1 MSSQDR
7 DQKMAEV
14 GLKSYDAAATAIA
27 QSLANSAQDQVDLI
41 RNQNIVK
48 TTVMASAYAKWLEN
62 PVMKDEFKA
71 VIDDATVSEPKS
83 PFTMANDVLS
93 NFRKFTFGN
102 KS

>member
-1 MSSQDR
+1 MPDKDQDK
-7 DQKMAEV
+7 QMAEV

-48 TTVMASAYAKWLEN
+48 TTVMASAYAKWLQN
-62 PVMKDEFKA
+62 PVMKEEFKA
-71 VIDDATVSEPKS
+71 VIDEATVSEPKS
-83 PFTMANDVLS
+83 PFSMANDVLT